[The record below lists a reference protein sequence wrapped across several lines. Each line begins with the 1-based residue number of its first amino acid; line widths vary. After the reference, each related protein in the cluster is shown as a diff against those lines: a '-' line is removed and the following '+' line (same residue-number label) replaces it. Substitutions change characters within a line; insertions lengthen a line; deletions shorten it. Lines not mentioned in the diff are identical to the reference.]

1 MRLAITKPLG
11 FVHAFSKDFWRFKRG
26 DQWYFEAINRR
37 ETTQWLRG
45 GGGGG
50 GKKKKV
56 LKQTRN
62 VLKITKL

>member
-1 MRLAITKPLG
+1 MCTDTLMRLAITKPLG

-45 GGGGG
+45 GGGR
-50 GKKKKV
+50 
-56 LKQTRN
+56 QTRN